1 LLQTVLAMAVGMV
14 TFIVVFHTLLTSA
27 GYLAL
32 QTQSP
37 FLWFASMSVFMT
49 APMIVLM
56 RYHQRHSWRDCTEMI
71 AAMLVPSGVLAAL
84 VQFDVV
90 VYPWLDVRTL
100 SHSTHVAMLLGMII
114 LMLYRRDKFAAVRP
128 SDARADKI

>member
-1 LLQTVLAMAVGMV
+1 MVLAMAVGMV
-14 TFIVVFHTLLTSA
+14 AFIVVFHTLLTST

-49 APMIVLM
+49 TPMIVLM
-56 RYHQRHSWRDCTEMI
+56 RYHQRHSWRDCTEMT
-71 AAMLVPSGVLAAL
+71 AAMLVPPGILAAL
-84 VQFDVV
+84 VQLDVV

-114 LMLYRRDKFAAVRP
+114 LMLYRRDKFAAAQP
-128 SDARADKI
+128 SDARVDKI